1 MPPVVSDA
9 KDKYDVS
16 ENSEKLKSVLSND
29 SEEVCDRH
37 VLLANKHTMSRENNF
52 MFGVV
57 F

>member
-1 MPPVVSDA
+1 MVSDA

-29 SEEVCDRH
+29 SVCDRH